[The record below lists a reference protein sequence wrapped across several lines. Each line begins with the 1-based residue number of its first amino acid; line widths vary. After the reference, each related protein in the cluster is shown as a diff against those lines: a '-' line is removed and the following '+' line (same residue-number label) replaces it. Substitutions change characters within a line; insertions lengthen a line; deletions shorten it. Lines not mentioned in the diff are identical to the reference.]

1 MSKPRSQLADI
12 TQQPASRD
20 APRLL
25 VQRRFVQQRIVQR
38 VLVLGLSSSIIF
50 ASLGAA
56 PATAAPSSL
65 PTASAQTG
73 VLASGV
79 LARSA
84 VMIGAADK
92 RVSFSVK
99 TRANLNMRQGASA
112 KKKSLLV
119 VPKNTTLKVSAQASN
134 GWYKVSYK
142 TKTGYISN
150 AYATKIAA
158 KPAPKP
164 APKPVSTKDKPST
177 IWVKNSANLNL
188 RASSR
193 STSKSLLTIPKN
205 TTLKVSAQ
213 APNGWYKV
221 SYKGKT
227 GYISNAYVKKVA
239 APPKGGRAVE
249 LGGYSTNRAGLT
261 DRFWTKNTTTVLYE
275 SVGGKARIND
285 IPRNSVAYRDL
296 KLEKKGGQLAG
307 WYFVRTQGTAGWVK
321 TSALKRSSNAP
332 TSNTGK
338 FSYKSVKKMTNGKVD
353 QRALVAMPWDMEKTL
368 IAAPA
373 AASLNKLN
381 AAFKKQFG
389 KNLSIDL
396 SYRTRATQNFY
407 WVDLGPYIAARP
419 GTSNHGWGTA
429 VDFPETYDYSFRGKY
444 YKWLKKNSHKF
455 GWVHR
460 KNLEE
465 GSPYAEAWHFEYY
478 G

>member
-1 MSKPRSQLADI
+1 MSKPHPHFADI
-12 TQQPASRD
+12 APQPISYPA
-20 APRLL
+20 
-25 VQRRFVQQRIVQR
+25 QRSIVRQA
-38 VLVLGLSSSIIF
+38 LVLGLSSSIVF
-50 ASLGAA
+50 ASMSASPVVAA
-56 PATAAPSSL
+56 SSSV
-65 PTASAQTG
+65 TGSSAQPG
-73 VLASGV
+73 ALATSSV
-79 LARSA
+79 VIA
-84 VMIGAADK
+84 AADK
-92 RVSFSVK
+92 KVSFSVK
-99 TRANLNMRQGASA
+99 TSANRNLRQGASA
-112 KKKSLLV
+112 TKKSLLV
-119 VPKNTTLKVSAQASN
+119 VPKNTALKVSALASN

-142 TKTGYISN
+142 SKTGYISN
-150 AYATKIAA
+150 AYATKVAA
-158 KPAPKP
+158 KPAAKP
-164 APKPVSTKDKPST
+164 SANKDKPSS

-188 RASSR
+188 RAGSSA
-193 STSKSLLTIPKN
+193 TSKSLLTIPKN
-205 TTLKVSAQ
+205 TTLKTSAQ

-221 SYKGKT
+221 SYKGKS
-227 GYISNAYVKKVA
+227 GYISNAYAKKMA
-239 APPKGGRAVE
+239 APPSGGRAVE
-249 LGGYSTNRAGLT
+249 LGKYSTNRAGLT
-261 DRFWTKNTTTVLYE
+261 DRFWTKNATTVLYD
-275 SVGGKARIND
+275 SVGGPARITD
-285 IPRNSVAYRDL
+285 IPRNSVAYRDM

-321 TSALKRSSNAP
+321 SSALKRSSNAP

-338 FSYKSVKKMTNGKVD
+338 FSYNSVKKMTNGKID
-353 QRALVAMPWDMEKTL
+353 QRALVAMPWDTEKTL

-381 AAFKKQFG
+381 AAFKKEFG

-396 SYRTRATQNFY
+396 AYRTRATQDFY

-465 GSPYAEAWHFEYY
+465 GSPYAEAWHFEFY